1 MKNIL
6 FKKQIPG
13 IALSFMVSAIAFAQP
28 KPASIFTDNMVLQ
41 QKADVAIWGT
51 DQPGKKVQ
59 ITTSWN
65 GQKYAIVTDADGKWM
80 TKVST
85 PKAGGPY
92 DVTISDGKQVK
103 LSNVLIGEVWLCAGQ
118 SNMEEP
124 MKGFKASPVANSN
137 DAILHSKNKNIRVIT
152 VPRSSKTEPQTGFKA
167 QWAEASPASIADFS
181 ATGYYFG
188 KLVQEITDVP
198 VGLICVSYGGSCIQA
213 WMSKETSCA
222 FEKTQIPEKG
232 DSIKVPNRT
241 PTTLFNGMLNPVIGY
256 GIKGCIWYQG
266 ETNYQEPDKYP
277 DMLKTMV
284 NDWRKRWNVGEFP
297 FYFTQIAPYDYFLLT
312 PNDKSEKNNSAYIR
326 ASQLKAKSMIP
337 NSGIAILLDAGVEN
351 NIHPY
356 DKKMPGERLAYQA
369 LAKTYGVTG
378 FGYDSPEVDQ
388 LTVKDSTVTLTLKNI
403 PNGITSYDKT
413 VTLFEI
419 AGADNQY
426 YQAKA
431 VLGRKSITLTAPQ
444 VKCPVAVRYAF
455 RNYVE
460 AQVFNTEG
468 LPMGTFLM
476 SKDSQ

>member
-1 MKNIL
+1 MKNL
-6 FKKQIPG
+6 SFKKQIG
-13 IALSFMVSAIAFAQP
+13 IITLSLVTSVTAFTQP

-41 QKADVAIWGT
+41 QQSDVAVWGT
-51 DQPGKKVQ
+51 DKPGAKVQ

-65 GQKYAIVTDADGKWM
+65 GKKYAVVTDKDGKWL

-92 DVTISDGKQVK
+92 DVTISDGKQTK

-124 MKGFKASPVANSN
+124 MKGFKGSPVANSN
-137 DAILHSKNKNIRVIT
+137 DAILRSKNKNIRVIT
-152 VPRSSKTEPQTGFKA
+152 VPRASTTEPQTEFKA
-167 QWAEASPASIADFS
+167 QWAEASPSSIADFS

-188 KLVQEITDVP
+188 KLVNEITNVP
-198 VGLICVSYGGSCIQA
+198 VGLICVSYGGSCVQA

-222 FEKTQIPEKG
+222 FEKTQIPQKG

-241 PTTLFNGMLNPVIGY
+241 PTTLFNGMLYPVIGY

-284 NDWRKRWNVGEFP
+284 TDWRKRWNVGEFP

-312 PNDKSEKNNSAYIR
+312 PNDKSEKNNSAFIR
-326 ASQLKAKSMIP
+326 AAQLKAKSMIP

-356 DKKMPGERLAYQA
+356 DKKTPGERLAYQA
-369 LAKTYGVTG
+369 LAKTYGVNG
-378 FGYDSPEVDQ
+378 FGFDSPEVDQ
-388 LTVKDSTVTLTLKNI
+388 MNVKDSIVTLSLKNI
-403 PNGITSYDKT
+403 PNGITSYDKE

-419 AGADNQY
+419 AGSDNIFY
-426 YQAKA
+426 PAKA
-431 VLGRKSITLTAPQ
+431 VLGRKSVTLSTPK
-444 VKCPVAVRYAF
+444 VKNPVSVRYAF

-468 LPMGTFLM
+468 LPMGTFMMTLG
-476 SKDSQ
+476 K

>member
-6 FKKQIPG
+6 SLNQLAIV
-13 IALSFMVSAIAFAQP
+13 AVSLISTATVFAQP

-41 QKADVAIWGT
+41 QQSDVAIWGT
-51 DQPGKKVQ
+51 DKPGAKVQ
-59 ITTSWN
+59 VTTSWN
-65 GQKYAIVTDADGKWM
+65 GKKYAVLTDVNGKWM
-80 TKVST
+80 TKVAT

-92 DVTISDGKQVK
+92 DMTFFDGKQVK

-124 MKGFKASPVANSN
+124 MKGFKASSVANSN
-137 DAILHSKNKNIRVIT
+137 DAILHSKNRNIRVVT
-152 VPRSSKTEPQTGFKA
+152 VPRASTTEPLTEFKA
-167 QWAEASPASIADFS
+167 HWAEATPASIADFS

-213 WMSKETSCA
+213 WMSKETSYV
-222 FEKTQIPEKG
+222 FEKTGIPQKG

-284 NDWRKRWNVGEFP
+284 TDWRKRWNVGEFP

-326 ASQLKAKSMIP
+326 AAQLKAKSMIP
-337 NSGIAILLDAGVEN
+337 NTGIAILLDAGVEN

-356 DKKMPGERLAYQA
+356 DKKTPGERLAYQA
-369 LAKTYGVTG
+369 LAKAYGVTG

-388 LTVKDSTVTLTLKNI
+388 MTVKDSTVTLTLKNI
-403 PNGITSYDKT
+403 PNGITSYNKE

-419 AGADNQY
+419 AGADTKF

-431 VLGRKSITLTAPQ
+431 VLGRKSITLSASQ
-444 VKCPVAVRYAF
+444 VKNPVSVRYAF
-455 RNYVE
+455 SNYVE

-468 LPMGTFLM
+468 LPMGTFSM
-476 SKDSQ
+476 SINSK